1 MIAIFFS
8 SIYPVTGQE
17 EIQYKVYQKLGL
29 TDTDIRSWFNGP
41 AFLTWSRGQNE
52 YGSNIAGPLPRSWMQ
67 QQWTMQREHILPRL
81 KELNIVGQLPGFQGN
96 VPIQLANLYP
106 DSKMTKMEDTG
117 WLDSLDPLYGKIADL
132 WMSTM
137 LEDFGK
143 DVVSHWY
150 QMDGYFNGGV
160 PPWFAAEE
168 TNSVGDITGIDYDTA
183 LPAST
188 STNRRLES
196 TMEGVSKDTETPRDE
211 VWYQRGVAAFTGLN
225 RTDPL
230 AVWSFQGFAFI
241 GWNNSDITASWLKG
255 FVDSVPPGR
264 FVIIDMA
271 YSGLGEWTKWN
282 NASYFGADFIW
293 SALHNFG
300 DTSGLKGDMTRIA
313 SIVPSVQSTTSSMMG
328 IGGTPEGIDQNPAYY
343 EFLFDQAF
351 ASSDESSIPNVARYL
366 IERAHRRYG
375 GVSLSDGAHE
385 HVTKAWHLLAK
396 SSYAADQSV
405 QDYTGVAHRT
415 PRGGDSSSQFE
426 TDRSTPKPLLCRVH
440 GAWRHLIRA
449 AEVAAEPALGFARAP
464 FTYDLINTGREVLA
478 QLSAPMAMNFSDALA
493 DVPLSSQR
501 LLETGNA
508 YIQLLNNLELLLGS
522 QSACLVGPWIESARE
537 WGGVGS
543 DCHATAAPVV
553 ADCPHFYE
561 WNARVQITTWNPTM
575 PDASSVPGG
584 PIDYAAKHWSGL
596 IGGYYAKRVEL
607 VLRQALADAGASGT
621 LNATSVDRLEVEH
634 AYHWTT
640 SQNVHPTRGTG
651 DSLQLSK
658 AMEDTYRGWF
668 DSCLLEV

>member
-1 MIAIFFS
+1 MLFLFYPSFIH
-8 SIYPVTGQE
+8 PVTGQE

-29 TDTDIRSWFNGP
+29 NDSDIRSWFNGP

-52 YGSNIAGPLPRSWMQ
+52 YGSNIAGPLPRAWMQ
-67 QQWTMQREHILPRL
+67 QQWSMQKEHILPRL

-117 WLDSLDPLYGKIADL
+117 WLDALDPLYGKIADL

-160 PPWFAAEE
+160 PPWFAEE
-168 TNSVGDITGIDYDTA
+168 TTSVGDVTEINYIA
-183 LPAST
+183 LPAGT
-188 STNRRLES
+188 STNRRLDLPIEG
-196 TMEGVSKDTETPRDE
+196 MENKDTETPRDE

-225 RTDPL
+225 RTDPD

-313 SIVPSVQSTTSSMMG
+313 SIVPSVQSTTSSVVG

-351 ASSDESSIPNVARYL
+351 ASFDKPPIIDVATYL
-366 IERAHRRYG
+366 IERGYRRYG
-375 GVSLSDGAHE
+375 GVLPSHE
-385 HVTKAWHLLAK
+385 AYGHVTKAWNLLAE
-396 SSYAADQSV
+396 SSYATDQSV
-405 QDYTGVAHRT
+405 QDSTGVAHRS
-415 PRGGDSSSQFE
+415 PRGGDSTSQFLS
-426 TDRSTPKPLLCRVH
+426 DRSTPKLLLCRVH

-449 AEVAAEPALGFARAP
+449 AETAAEPALGFTQAP
-464 FTYDLINTGREVLA
+464 FAYDLINTGREVLA

-493 DVPLSSQR
+493 EVPLSSRR
-501 LLETGNA
+501 LLDTGNV
-508 YIQLLNNLELLLGS
+508 YIQLLNNLDVLLGS
-522 QSACLVGPWIESARE
+522 QSAFLVGPWIESARE
-537 WGGVGS
+537 WGGVGN

-553 ADCPHFYE
+553 TNCPHFYE
-561 WNARVQITTWNPTM
+561 WNARVQITTWNPTT
-575 PDASSVPGG
+575 PNASSVPGG
-584 PIDYAAKHWSGL
+584 PIDYAAKHWNGL

-607 VLRQALADAGASGT
+607 VLKQALADAGASGT
-621 LNATSVDRLEVEH
+621 LNATSVDRLEAEH

-640 SQNVHPTRGTG
+640 SREFHPTRATG
-651 DSLQLSK
+651 DPLQLSI
-658 AMEDTYRGWF
+658 AMEDIYRVWF
-668 DSCLLEV
+668 SSCLLEV